1 MTTPIPSNGYPIP
14 PNNPTGQAFWQQTLD
29 NLHGRLVDIKAEI
42 AVTIESL
49 GEDAAALALDLVA
62 NSVAPQLASLT
73 AEMTALQEAIALAE
87 DQLTAIKNSGV
98 LAQNVSVAEI
108 EGLTADD
115 AQAAIA
121 ELLTKIEAETEAR
134 TAALASLKPV
144 KFTSVSA
151 NANLDIGGAYRLRA
165 ASITLTLPAA
175 PANGDSIRIVD
186 GEVLS
191 SENTVTIARNGQT
204 IMGLAESLTL
214 DLAGIDVTLWYNG
227 TTWRL
232 F

>member
-14 PNNPTGQAFWQQTLD
+14 PNNPTGQAFWQHTLD

-49 GEDAAALALDLVA
+49 GDDAAALALDLVA
-62 NSVAPQLASLT
+62 NSVAPQ
-73 AEMTALQEAIALAE
+73 
-87 DQLTAIKNSGV
+87 
-98 LAQNVSVAEI
+98 
-108 EGLTADD
+108 
-115 AQAAIA
+115 
-121 ELLTKIEAETEAR
+121 
-134 TAALASLKPV
+134 LASLKPV

-165 ASITLTLPAA
+165 ASITLTLPAT

-204 IMGLAESLTL
+204 IMGLAENLTL
-214 DLAGIDVTLWYNG
+214 DVAGIDVTLWYTG

>member
-14 PNNPTGQAFWQQTLD
+14 PNNPTGQAFWQQALD
-29 NLHGRLVDIKAEI
+29 NLHGRLIDIKAEI

-49 GEDAAALALDLVA
+49 GDDAAALALELVA
-62 NSVAPQLASLT
+62 NSVSPQLASLT
-73 AEMTALQEAIALAE
+73 AEMTALQQAIALAE
-87 DQLTAIKNSGV
+87 DQLTAIESAGV
-98 LAQNVSVAEI
+98 LAQNVAVSAI
-108 EGLTADD
+108 AGLAASN

-121 ELLTKIEAETEAR
+121 ELLSRIEAEVAAR
-134 TAALASLKPV
+134 TAALAALKPV
-144 KFTSVSA
+144 IFTPVAASA
-151 NANLDIGGAYRLRA
+151 ALAVGGAYRLRA

-191 SENTVTIARNGQT
+191 RDSIVTIARNGQS
-204 IMGLAESLTL
+204 IMGIAENLTL
-214 DLAGIDVTLWYNG
+214 DVAGIDMTLWYNG